1 MQSIAANPLFS
12 IALTIGCYM
21 IGSYINRKT
30 KISILNPMLIA
41 TVLVILTLLVFD
53 IPLQSYNNGGDIIN
67 MLLVPITA
75 LLALSIYR
83 QRKKVIE
90 NFLPI
95 LIGTFIGSLTS
106 VLMIILLCNLLGIE
120 TVVRVS
126 LIPKSVTTPI
136 AIAISSS
143 LGGIQGITIF
153 SLVMTGLFGNMM
165 APLFVRIF
173 RIKDHTA
180 QGVAIGTAS
189 HALGTVKALEMGEDI
204 GAISGIALSFS
215 GIITVLISLFL

>member
-1 MQSIAANPLFS
+1 MQSLAANPLFS

-106 VLMIILLCNLLGIE
+106 VLMIILLCNLMGIE
-120 TVVRVS
+120 TMVKVS

>member
-1 MQSIAANPLFS
+1 MQSLAANPLFS

-21 IGSYINRKT
+21 IGTFINRKT

-95 LIGTFIGSLTS
+95 LIGTLIGSLTS

>member
-1 MQSIAANPLFS
+1 MQSLAANPLFS

-21 IGSYINRKT
+21 IGSFINRKT

-41 TVLVILTLLVFD
+41 TVLVMLTLLVFD

-106 VLMIILLCNLLGIE
+106 VLMIILLCNLMGIE
-120 TVVRVS
+120 TMVKVS

>member
-1 MQSIAANPLFS
+1 MQSLAANPLFS

-21 IGSYINRKT
+21 IGSFINRKT

-106 VLMIILLCNLLGIE
+106 VLMVILLCNLLGIE

>member
-1 MQSIAANPLFS
+1 
-12 IALTIGCYM
+12 
-21 IGSYINRKT
+21 
-30 KISILNPMLIA
+30 
-41 TVLVILTLLVFD
+41 
-53 IPLQSYNNGGDIIN
+53 PLQSYNNGGDIIN

-106 VLMIILLCNLLGIE
+106 VLMIILLCNLMGIE
-120 TVVRVS
+120 TMVKVS